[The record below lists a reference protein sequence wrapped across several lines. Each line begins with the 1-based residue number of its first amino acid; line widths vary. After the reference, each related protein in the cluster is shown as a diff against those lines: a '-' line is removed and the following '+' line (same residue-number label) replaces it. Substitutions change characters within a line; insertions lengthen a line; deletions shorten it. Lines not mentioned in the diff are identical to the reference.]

1 MRLTRPI
8 HDRTSRKRHDE
19 EPARRPDEAGA
30 ADAGQS
36 EARPG
41 RACANGSRRPGRS
54 RTRQDCD
61 DVPPRRAPGFDRR
74 VAPKAAQRMALHLL
88 QHDRDGALRLAR
100 ALEDA
105 TRSIHN
111 CERCNTFTEDVVC
124 ALCRS
129 SKRDPTELCI
139 VETPADLLMVEHSQ
153 AYS

>member
-1 MRLTRPI
+1 MSPANPRSPAARAVLIAEPL
-8 HDRTSRKRHDE
+8 SGMDE
-19 EPARRPDEAGA
+19 LARALR
-30 ADAGQS
+30 S
-36 EARPG
+36 LPG
-41 RACANGSRRPGRS
+41 VG
-54 RTRQDCD
+54 
-61 DVPPRRAPGFDRR
+61 
-74 VAPKAAQRMALHLL
+74 PKAAQRMALHLL

-129 SKRDPTELCI
+129 SKRDPSELCI